1 MIGGV
6 KMTVQIE
13 TAPEEILLEGQTVEQ
28 KVNDFIQAEMQKLE
42 QQHLLAR
49 DNLNRAKA
57 NAKREYLDHC
67 KRHLC
72 GNAVQVMQQFEKLAR
87 EGWSVDLK
95 SMQLL
100 PGFCDLWL
108 TPPDKVLKAGIRKA
122 QREAVAAYKLRLEVE
137 RKNALDTIQKAAGDL
152 FDQLTVQQAIE
163 EQKRRRD
170 ALISKIVMGE
180 N

>member
-1 MIGGV
+1 
-6 KMTVQIE
+6 MTVQIE

-57 NAKREYLDHC
+57 TAKREYLDHC

-152 FDQLTVQQAIE
+152 YDELVVQEAIE
-163 EQKRRRD
+163 KQKRARD
-170 ALISKIVMGE
+170 ALISKMVMGE
-180 N
+180 K

>member
-1 MIGGV
+1 MIEV
-6 KMTVQIE
+6 ENALPEMDTRTIE
-13 TAPEEILLEGQTVEQ
+13 E

-57 NAKREYLDHC
+57 NAKRDYLDHC

-72 GNAVQVMQQFEKLAR
+72 GAAVHVMAQFEKLAR

-95 SMQLL
+95 SMQVM
-100 PGFCDLWL
+100 PGYCDLWL

-122 QREAVAAYKLRLEVE
+122 QREAVQAFRLRLEVD

-152 FDQLTVQQAIE
+152 FDQLTLQEAIE
-163 EQKRRRD
+163 KQKRVRD
-170 ALISKIVMGE
+170 ALISKLVLGEKMGKGSL
-180 N
+180 

>member
-1 MIGGV
+1 MIEV
-6 KMTVQIE
+6 ENALPEMDTRTIE
-13 TAPEEILLEGQTVEQ
+13 E

-57 NAKREYLDHC
+57 TAKREYLDHC

-137 RKNALDTIQKAAGDL
+137 RKNALDTIQKRAGEL
-152 FDQLTVQQAIE
+152 FDQLTVQQAID

-170 ALISKIVMGE
+170 ALISKMVMGE
-180 N
+180 K

>member
-1 MIGGV
+1 MIEV
-6 KMTVQIE
+6 ENAT
-13 TAPEEILLEGQTVEQ
+13 PEMDTRSVEE

-57 NAKREYLDHC
+57 NAKRDYLDHC

-100 PGFCDLWL
+100 PGYCDLWL

-180 N
+180 K

>member
-1 MIGGV
+1 MIEV
-6 KMTVQIE
+6 ENALPEMDTRSVEEQVQ
-13 TAPEEILLEGQTVEQ
+13 
-28 KVNDFIQAEMQKLE
+28 DFIQAEMQKLE

-57 NAKREYLDHC
+57 TAKREYLDHC

-87 EGWSVDLK
+87 SGWSVDLK

-100 PGFCDLWL
+100 PGFADLWL
-108 TPPDKVLKAGIRKA
+108 TPPDKVIKAGIRAA

-137 RKNALDTIQKAAGDL
+137 RKNALDSIQIRAGELYDEL
-152 FDQLTVQQAIE
+152 VVREAIE

-180 N
+180 K

>member
-1 MIGGV
+1 MIEV
-6 KMTVQIE
+6 ENALPEMDTRSVEEQVQ
-13 TAPEEILLEGQTVEQ
+13 
-28 KVNDFIQAEMQKLE
+28 DFIQEEMQKLE
-42 QQHLLAR
+42 QQKILAR

-57 NAKREYLDHC
+57 TAKREYLDHC

-95 SMQLL
+95 SMQVM
-100 PGFCDLWL
+100 PGYCDLWL

-137 RKNALDTIQKAAGDL
+137 RKNALDTIQIRAGELYDEL
-152 FDQLTVQQAIE
+152 VVREAIE

-180 N
+180 K

>member
-1 MIGGV
+1 MIEV
-6 KMTVQIE
+6 ENALPEMDTRTIE
-13 TAPEEILLEGQTVEQ
+13 E

-72 GNAVQVMQQFEKLAR
+72 GAAVHVMAQFEKLAR
-87 EGWSVDLK
+87 EGWSIDLK
-95 SMQLL
+95 SMQVM
-100 PGFCDLWL
+100 PGYCDLWL
-108 TPPDKVLKAGIRKA
+108 TPPDKMIKAGIRAA

-137 RKNALDTIQKAAGDL
+137 RKNALEAIQTAAGDL
-152 FDQLTVQQAIE
+152 FDQLTLQEAIDK
-163 EQKRRRD
+163 QKRVRD
-170 ALISKIVMGE
+170 ALISKLVLGE
-180 N
+180 K

>member
-1 MIGGV
+1 MIEV
-6 KMTVQIE
+6 ENATPEMDTRSVEEQVQ
-13 TAPEEILLEGQTVEQ
+13 
-28 KVNDFIQAEMQKLE
+28 DFIQAEMQKLE
-42 QQHLLAR
+42 QQKILAR

-87 EGWSVDLK
+87 EGWKLDITN
-95 SMQLL
+95 MQIL
-100 PGFCDLWL
+100 PGFVDLYL
-108 TPPDKVLKAGIRKA
+108 TPPDATIKAGIRKA
-122 QREAVAAYKLRLEVE
+122 QAEAVKAFRLRLEVE

-152 FDQLTVQQAIE
+152 FDRLTVQQVIE

-180 N
+180 K

>member
-1 MIGGV
+1 MIEV
-6 KMTVQIE
+6 AN
-13 TAPEEILLEGQTVEQ
+13 APEEILLEGQTVEQ
-28 KVNDFIQAEMQKLE
+28 KVNDFINAEMQKLE

-57 NAKREYLDHC
+57 NAKKDYLDHC

-108 TPPDKVLKAGIRKA
+108 TPPDNVLKAGIRKA
-122 QREAVAAYKLRLEVE
+122 QREAVQAYKLRLEVE
-137 RKNALDTIQKAAGDL
+137 RKNALDTIQKRAGELYDEL
-152 FDQLTVQQAIE
+152 VVQEAIE
-163 EQKRRRD
+163 KQKRRRD

-180 N
+180 K

>member
-1 MIGGV
+1 MIEV
-6 KMTVQIE
+6 ENALPEMDTRSVEEQVQ
-13 TAPEEILLEGQTVEQ
+13 
-28 KVNDFIQAEMQKLE
+28 DFIQAEMQKLE

-57 NAKREYLDHC
+57 SAKREYLDHC

-87 EGWSVDLK
+87 EGWTLDLK

-180 N
+180 K

>member
-1 MIGGV
+1 MIEV
-6 KMTVQIE
+6 ENATPEMDTRSVEEQVQ
-13 TAPEEILLEGQTVEQ
+13 
-28 KVNDFIQAEMQKLE
+28 DFIQAEMQKLE
-42 QQHLLAR
+42 QQKILAR

-57 NAKREYLDHC
+57 QAKRDYLDHC

-87 EGWSVDLK
+87 EGWTLDLR

-180 N
+180 K

>member
-1 MIGGV
+1 MIEV
-6 KMTVQIE
+6 ENALPEMDTRSVEEQVQ
-13 TAPEEILLEGQTVEQ
+13 
-28 KVNDFIQAEMQKLE
+28 DFIQAEMQKLE

-57 NAKREYLDHC
+57 TAKREYLDHC

-100 PGFCDLWL
+100 PGYCDLWL
-108 TPPDKVLKAGIRKA
+108 TPPDKMIKAGIRAA
-122 QREAVAAYKLRLEVE
+122 QREAVQAYKLRLEVE
-137 RKNALDTIQKAAGDL
+137 RKNALDTIQIAAGELYDK
-152 FDQLTVQQAIE
+152 LTVQQAIE

-170 ALISKIVMGE
+170 ALISKIVLGE
-180 N
+180 K

>member
-1 MIGGV
+1 MIEVENAGPEMDTRSV
-6 KMTVQIE
+6 EEQVQ
-13 TAPEEILLEGQTVEQ
+13 
-28 KVNDFIQAEMQKLE
+28 DFIQTEMQKLE

-57 NAKREYLDHC
+57 TAKREYLDHC

-87 EGWSVDLK
+87 EGWTLDLR

-137 RKNALDTIQKAAGDL
+137 RKNALDSIQKAAGDL

-170 ALISKIVMGE
+170 ALISKMVMGE
-180 N
+180 K

>member
-1 MIGGV
+1 MIEV
-6 KMTVQIE
+6 ENATPEMDTRSVEEQVQ
-13 TAPEEILLEGQTVEQ
+13 
-28 KVNDFIQAEMQKLE
+28 DFIQAEMQKLE
-42 QQHLLAR
+42 QQKILAR

-57 NAKREYLDHC
+57 NAKRDYLDHC

-87 EGWSVDLK
+87 EGWTLDLR

-180 N
+180 K

>member
-1 MIGGV
+1 MIEV
-6 KMTVQIE
+6 ENALPEMDTRSVEEQVQ
-13 TAPEEILLEGQTVEQ
+13 
-28 KVNDFIQAEMQKLE
+28 DFIQAEMQKLE

-57 NAKREYLDHC
+57 TAKREYLDHC

-100 PGFCDLWL
+100 PGYCDLWL

-137 RKNALDTIQKAAGDL
+137 RKNALDTIQKRAGDL
-152 FDQLTVQQAIE
+152 FDQLTVQEAIE
-163 EQKRRRD
+163 KQKRARD
-170 ALISKIVMGE
+170 ALISKLVLGE
-180 N
+180 KTAKASL

>member
-1 MIGGV
+1 MIEV
-6 KMTVQIE
+6 ENALPEMDTRSVEEQVQ
-13 TAPEEILLEGQTVEQ
+13 
-28 KVNDFIQAEMQKLE
+28 DFIQAEMQKLE

-108 TPPDKVLKAGIRKA
+108 TPPDKVIKAGIRAA

-137 RKNALDTIQKAAGDL
+137 RKNALDAIQIAAGDL
-152 FDQLTVQQAIE
+152 YDKLVVQQAIE

-170 ALISKIVMGE
+170 ALISKIVLGE
-180 N
+180 K

>member
-1 MIGGV
+1 MIEV
-6 KMTVQIE
+6 ENALPEMDTRSVEEQVQ
-13 TAPEEILLEGQTVEQ
+13 
-28 KVNDFIQAEMQKLE
+28 DFIQAEMQKLE

-57 NAKREYLDHC
+57 TAKREYLDHC

-72 GNAVQVMQQFEKLAR
+72 GNAVQVMQQFEKLAL

-100 PGFCDLWL
+100 PGFADLWL
-108 TPPDKVLKAGIRKA
+108 TPPDKVIKAGIRAA
-122 QREAVAAYKLRLEVE
+122 QREAVAAYKLRMEVD
-137 RKNALDTIQKAAGDL
+137 RKNALDTIQIRAAELYDEL
-152 FDQLTVQQAIE
+152 VVQEAIE

-180 N
+180 K

>member
-1 MIGGV
+1 MIAV
-6 KMTVQIE
+6 ENALPEMDTRSVEEQVQ
-13 TAPEEILLEGQTVEQ
+13 
-28 KVNDFIQAEMQKLE
+28 DFIQAEMQKLE

-87 EGWSVDLK
+87 EGWTLDLK

-180 N
+180 K

>member
-1 MIGGV
+1 
-6 KMTVQIE
+6 MTIQIE

-57 NAKREYLDHC
+57 TAKREYLDHC

-87 EGWSVDLK
+87 EGWTLDLR

-137 RKNALDTIQKAAGDL
+137 RKNALNTIQKAAGDL

-170 ALISKIVMGE
+170 ALISKMVMGE
-180 N
+180 K

>member
-1 MIGGV
+1 MIEV
-6 KMTVQIE
+6 ENALPEMDTRSVEEKVQ
-13 TAPEEILLEGQTVEQ
+13 
-28 KVNDFIQAEMQKLE
+28 DFIQAEMQKLE

-72 GNAVQVMQQFEKLAR
+72 GAAVHVMAQFEKLAR
-87 EGWSVDLK
+87 EGWSIDLK
-95 SMQLL
+95 SMQVM
-100 PGFCDLWL
+100 PGYCDLWL
-108 TPPDKVLKAGIRKA
+108 TPPDKMIKAGIRAA

-180 N
+180 K

>member
-1 MIGGV
+1 
-6 KMTVQIE
+6 MTVQIE

-152 FDQLTVQQAIE
+152 FDQLTLQQAIE

-170 ALISKIVMGE
+170 ALISKIVLGE
-180 N
+180 K

>member
-1 MIGGV
+1 
-6 KMTVQIE
+6 MTVQIE

-28 KVNDFIQAEMQKLE
+28 KVNDFIQAEMGKLE

-57 NAKREYLDHC
+57 TAKREYLDHC

-137 RKNALDTIQKAAGDL
+137 RKNALDTIQIRAGELYDE
-152 FDQLTVQQAIE
+152 LTVQQAIE

-180 N
+180 K

>member
-1 MIGGV
+1 MIEV
-6 KMTVQIE
+6 ENAMPEMDTRSVEEQVQ
-13 TAPEEILLEGQTVEQ
+13 
-28 KVNDFIQAEMQKLE
+28 DFIQAEMQKLE

-57 NAKREYLDHC
+57 TAKREYLDHC

-108 TPPDKVLKAGIRKA
+108 TPPDKVLKAGIRAA

-137 RKNALDTIQKAAGDL
+137 RKNALDTIQKAAGELYDKL
-152 FDQLTVQQAIE
+152 VVQQAID

-170 ALISKIVMGE
+170 ALISKMVMGE
-180 N
+180 K

>member
-1 MIGGV
+1 MIEV
-6 KMTVQIE
+6 ENALPEMDTRSVEEQVQ
-13 TAPEEILLEGQTVEQ
+13 
-28 KVNDFIQAEMQKLE
+28 DFIQAEMQKLE
-42 QQHLLAR
+42 QQKILAR

-137 RKNALDTIQKAAGDL
+137 RKNALDTIQIAAGEL
-152 FDQLTVQQAIE
+152 YNKLTVQQAIE

-180 N
+180 K

>member
-1 MIGGV
+1 MIEV
-6 KMTVQIE
+6 E
-13 TAPEEILLEGQTVEQ
+13 NALPEMDTRSVEE
-28 KVNDFIQAEMQKLE
+28 KVNNFIQAEMQKLE

-57 NAKREYLDHC
+57 TAKREYLDHC

-100 PGFCDLWL
+100 PGFADLWL
-108 TPPDKVLKAGIRKA
+108 TPPDKVLKAEIRKA

-137 RKNALDTIQKAAGDL
+137 RKNALDSIQIRAGELYDKL
-152 FDQLTVQQAIE
+152 VVQQAIE

-170 ALISKIVMGE
+170 ALISKIIMGE
-180 N
+180 K

>member
-1 MIGGV
+1 MIEV
-6 KMTVQIE
+6 ENALPEMDTRSVEEQVQ
-13 TAPEEILLEGQTVEQ
+13 
-28 KVNDFIQAEMQKLE
+28 DFIQAEMQKLE

-72 GNAVQVMQQFEKLAR
+72 GNAVQVLQQFEKLAR
-87 EGWSVDLK
+87 EGWTLDLR

-100 PGFCDLWL
+100 PGYCDLWL
-108 TPPDKVLKAGIRKA
+108 TPPDKMIKAGIRAA

-137 RKNALDTIQKAAGDL
+137 RKNALDSIQTAAAALYDEL
-152 FDQLTVQQAIE
+152 VVQEAVE
-163 EQKRRRD
+163 KQKRIRD
-170 ALISKIVMGE
+170 ALISKMVLGEKMGKASL
-180 N
+180 

>member
-1 MIGGV
+1 MIEV
-6 KMTVQIE
+6 ENALPEMDTRSVEEQVQ
-13 TAPEEILLEGQTVEQ
+13 
-28 KVNDFIQAEMQKLE
+28 DFIQAEMQKLE

-57 NAKREYLDHC
+57 TAKREYLDHC

-100 PGFCDLWL
+100 PGYCDLWL

-137 RKNALDTIQKAAGDL
+137 RKNALDTIQIAAGELYDK
-152 FDQLTVQQAIE
+152 LTVQQAID

-170 ALISKIVMGE
+170 ALISKIVLGE
-180 N
+180 K

>member
-1 MIGGV
+1 MIEV
-6 KMTVQIE
+6 E
-13 TAPEEILLEGQTVEQ
+13 NALPEMDTRSVEE
-28 KVNDFIQAEMQKLE
+28 KVNDFIQEEMQKLE
-42 QQHLLAR
+42 QQKILAR

-57 NAKREYLDHC
+57 TAKRDYLDHC

-100 PGFCDLWL
+100 PGFADLWL
-108 TPPDKVLKAGIRKA
+108 TPPDKVLKAGIRAA

-137 RKNALDTIQKAAGDL
+137 RKNALDAIQIAAGELYDKL
-152 FDQLTVQQAIE
+152 VVKQQID

-180 N
+180 K

>member
-1 MIGGV
+1 MIEV
-6 KMTVQIE
+6 ENALPEMDTRSVEEKVQ
-13 TAPEEILLEGQTVEQ
+13 
-28 KVNDFIQAEMQKLE
+28 DFIDAEMQKLE

-72 GNAVQVMQQFEKLAR
+72 GAAVHVMAQFEKLAR
-87 EGWSVDLK
+87 EGWSIDLK
-95 SMQLL
+95 SMQVM
-100 PGFCDLWL
+100 PGYCDLWL
-108 TPPDKVLKAGIRKA
+108 TPPDKMIKAGIRAA

-152 FDQLTVQQAIE
+152 FDQLTVQEAIE
-163 EQKRRRD
+163 KQKRARD
-170 ALISKIVMGE
+170 ALISKMVLGEKMGKGSL
-180 N
+180 